1 MCGIA
6 GVVAHG
12 KPVGEEL
19 VASMC
24 EAIRHRGPDSAGLH
38 VDGNVGLGI
47 RRLAII
53 DLVTGDQP
61 LYSEDG
67 SVVLVFNG
75 EIYNHAALRRELR
88 ASGHRFATRTDGEV
102 IVHLWEQHGTGCVER
117 LRGMFAFAIWDARR
131 NMLCLARD
139 RLGKKPLF
147 YARRGGSLRFA
158 SEPEAIF
165 QDPDIPREVDPV
177 ALDAFLV
184 NQYVPHHLCAFRHL
198 HKLPP
203 ASTLVWRPGGEPVVS
218 RYWRLSYEP
227 KSSASEADA
236 AEALRHEI
244 LQATRLRLASDVPLG
259 AFLSGGLDSSTVVAA
274 MAMTSSGTVR
284 TFSAAFPGHVLDET
298 PHARRIARRYAT
310 DHCELEVGPPD
321 ADLLSRM
328 AWHFGEPF
336 ADPAGLPTFQLCELT
351 RRHVTVALNG
361 DGGDESFAGYRRYWQ
376 LAATRPAERVPLAI
390 RRALARAAENLA
402 RGTEGRT
409 PTRRGARLARRLA
422 LPAPRRYSDLF
433 RHFSDGDRQQLYG
446 PMLRGAREES
456 DPLAHVERAW
466 GTAQFDDWVDR
477 AMATDLDTY
486 LPDDL
491 LVKVDLCSM
500 ANSLEVRS
508 PLLDHELMEF
518 AATLPRALKMRERTG
533 KLLLREAVRPWL
545 PDEIL
550 DRPKHGF
557 GVPIADWLRD
567 ELRSMPAEI
576 LLDARSRDRGVFEPA
591 EVRRVIAEHHQ
602 GLDRSPQLW
611 AMLNLELWFRT
622 CVDPPRVRPAERP
635 GVV

>member
-6 GVVAHG
+6 GVIAHG

-19 VASMC
+19 VAAMC
-24 EAIRHRGPDSAGLH
+24 DAVRHRGPDSVGLH
-38 VDGNVGLGI
+38 VDGSVGLGI

-102 IVHLWEQHGTGCVER
+102 IVHLWEQCGTRCVER

-131 NMLCLARD
+131 NTLFLARD

-147 YARRGGSLRFA
+147 YAWRGSSLRFA
-158 SEPEAIF
+158 SEPQAIF
-165 QDPDIPREVDPV
+165 QDPEIPREVDPV

-184 NQYVPHHLCAFRHL
+184 NQYVPHHRCAFRHL
-198 HKLPP
+198 RKLPP
-203 ASTLVWRPGGEPVVS
+203 ASTLVWRPGGEPAVS
-218 RYWRLSYEP
+218 RYWRLRYEP
-227 KSSASEADA
+227 KSSVGEADA

-259 AFLSGGLDSSTVVAA
+259 AFLSGGLDSSAVVAA
-274 MAMTSSGTVR
+274 MAMTASGTVR

-298 PHARRIARRYAT
+298 PYARRVSGRYAT
-310 DHCELEVGPPD
+310 DHCELEVAPPD

-361 DGGDESFAGYRRYWQ
+361 DGGDECFAGYRRYWQ
-376 LAATRPAERVPLAI
+376 LAATRSAERVPLAI
-390 RRALARAAENLA
+390 RRVLARGAERLA

-409 PTRRGARLARRLA
+409 PPRRGARLARRLA
-422 LPAPRRYSDLF
+422 LAPPRRYSDLF
-433 RHFSDGDRQQLYG
+433 RYFSDGDRRRLQG
-446 PMLRGAREES
+446 PMLRAAQADS
-456 DPLAHVERAW
+456 DPLEHVERAW
-466 GTAQFDDWVDR
+466 ATAQWDDWFDR
-477 AMATDLDTY
+477 AMAVDLDTY

-518 AATLPRALKMRERTG
+518 AATLPRALKVRGGTG
-533 KLLLREAVRPWL
+533 KALLREAVRPWL
-545 PDEIL
+545 PNEIL

-567 ELRSMPAEI
+567 DLRSMPAEI
-576 LLDARSRDRGVFEPA
+576 LLDPRSRDRGVFEPA

>member
-19 VASMC
+19 VAAMC
-24 EAIRHRGPDSAGLH
+24 EAMRHRGPDSAGLH
-38 VDGNVGLGI
+38 VEGNVGLGI

-75 EIYNHAALRRELR
+75 EVYNHAALRRELR

-102 IVHLWEQHGTGCVER
+102 IVHLWEQYGTGCVER

-131 NMLCLARD
+131 NMLFLARD

-158 SEPEAIF
+158 SEPQAIL

-227 KSSASEADA
+227 KSSASKADA

-274 MAMTSSGTVR
+274 MAMTSSATVR

-376 LAATRPAERVPLAI
+376 LAATRSAERVPLAI
-390 RRALARAAENLA
+390 RRGLARAAEHLA

-409 PTRRGARLARRLA
+409 PARRGARLARRLA

-433 RHFSDGDRQQLYG
+433 RHFSDRDRQQLYG
-446 PMLRGAREES
+446 PMLRAAREES

-533 KLLLREAVRPWL
+533 KLILREAVRPWL

-576 LLDARSRDRGVFEPA
+576 LLDPRSRDRGTFEPA
-591 EVRRVIAEHHQ
+591 EVRRVIDEHHQ
-602 GLDRSPQLW
+602 GLDRSLQLW

-635 GVV
+635 TVV